1 MRLRNLWARAL
12 AAFACASVF
21 AVPTGSVNA
30 FAAPASDAGLAPAHP
45 DGALLGKYCFTCHND
60 KRKVGG
66 LVLENKDLSNVG
78 PDAETWEKV
87 VRKLRMGAM
96 PPPGMPRPD
105 LQTTDAFVSSL
116 EAKLDQAAALHP
128 NPGRTQAL
136 HRLNRAEYAN
146 AVRDLLGLN
155 VDTATLLP
163 PDDADTLGL
172 DNDASLLSVPPAL
185 LDRYLIVARRVSR
198 LALGLPPAGP
208 GSDTFKV
215 STYAAEEEQGQD
227 LPFGTRGGAAL
238 TYNFPT
244 DGEYVI
250 SVRLRRSLY
259 GYIIGLQDPEQIEV
273 RVDGVR
279 VKTFKVGG
287 EDHGVTAPRGFAG
300 ELYGGP
306 DWERWVHEADAG
318 LDVRVPVKA
327 GPRVISV
334 AFVGRAARPEDALI
348 RARSSSGLI
357 QRDDTRMQ
365 AVDTIG
371 ITGPYGAPERART
384 DTPSLRKVMVCRPAT
399 SAQEEPC
406 ARRILSSLA
415 SQAYRRPVNAKD
427 VQTLMAFYR
436 QGRQGGDF
444 TSGLQVALSCI
455 LASPDFLFR
464 VEHYPAGVAPGAAY
478 RISDL
483 ELASRLSFFL
493 WSSIPDRTLETLAVQ
508 GRLHRPA
515 VLDQQVQRMIAD
527 PRSKALV
534 DNFVGQWLLLRNL
547 HAAAPDVSLFPG
559 FDETLLDAYEQET
572 KLFFNDQIQ
581 RNQSVVELLSAR
593 YTFLNETLAKQYGI
607 PNVYGTRF
615 RRVDLPADSP
625 RGGLLGQGSL
635 LMVTS
640 YPNRTSPVL
649 RGKWVLT
656 SLLGTPPPQPPPNV
670 PGLKDTGEGG
680 KPATVRA
687 RLELHRQ
694 NPFCAACHTSMDPL
708 GFALENFD
716 ATGKWRTTD
725 AGAPIDSSGVLPN
738 GTKFDGPIGLRNALL
753 ARKEQFVQA
762 MTEHLLAY
770 ALGRQLEAY
779 DMPTVRKI
787 VYDAQADDYRWR
799 SIIGGIVKSEPFLL
813 RTAAPRSNAVPSIA
827 AGGGQTATALQ

>member
-1 MRLRNLWARAL
+1 MIWRRYLVLAVLAL
-12 AAFACASVF
+12 VAFGSLATAQAGGVAA
-21 AVPTGSVNA
+21 T
-30 FAAPASDAGLAPAHP
+30 APASSHP
-45 DGALLGKYCFTCHND
+45 DGTILSKYCFACHNS
-60 KRKVGG
+60 KSRAGG
-66 LVLENKDLSNVG
+66 LALDSKDLTQVSA
-78 PDAETWEKV
+78 DADVWEKV
-87 VRKLRMGAM
+87 VRKLRMGSM

-105 LQTTDAFVSSL
+105 NATADAFVLAL
-116 EAKLDQAAALHP
+116 EAQLDREAAQHP
-128 NPGRTQAL
+128 NPGRTEAL
-136 HRLNRAEYAN
+136 HRLNRAEYKN
-146 AVRDLLGLN
+146 AVRDLLALDI
-155 VDTATLLP
+155 DTTALLP
-163 PDDADTLGL
+163 PDDADTRGL
-172 DNDASLLSVPPAL
+172 DNNASLLSVSPAL

-198 LALGLPPAGP
+198 QALGLPPAGP
-208 GSDTFKV
+208 GSDTFKI
-215 STYAAEEEQGQD
+215 STYAAQENQGRD
-227 LPFGTRGGAAL
+227 LPFGTRGGAAI
-238 TYNFPT
+238 TYAFPV

-259 GYIIGLQDPEQIEV
+259 GYIMGLQDPEQIEV

-287 EDHGVTAPRGFAG
+287 EDHGMTAPRGFAG
-300 ELYGGP
+300 EFDGGP
-306 DWERWVHEADAG
+306 DWERWAHEADTG

-327 GPRVISV
+327 GPRVVSV
-334 AFVGRAARPEDALI
+334 AFVGRAARPQDALI
-348 RARSSSGLI
+348 RAHASSGLL

-371 ITGPYGAPERART
+371 ITGPYGASERART
-384 DTPSLRKVMVCRPAT
+384 ETPSLRKILLCRPT
-399 SAQEEPC
+399 SAAQEEPC
-406 ARRILSSLA
+406 ARRILTSMA
-415 SQAYRRPVNAKD
+415 RQAYRRPITGGE
-427 VQTLMAFYR
+427 VQTLMDFYR
-436 QGRQGGDF
+436 DGRKGGDF
-444 TSGLQVALSCI
+444 VTGLQVALSCI

-464 VEHYPAGVAPGAAY
+464 VEHDPARAVPGSAY

-493 WSSIPDRTLETLAVQ
+493 WSSIPDKTLLDLADKGTLHQ
-508 GRLHRPA
+508 PA
-515 VLDQQVQRMIAD
+515 VLRQQVGRMIAD
-527 PRSKALV
+527 PRSEALV
-534 DNFVGQWLLLRNL
+534 DNFVGQWLLLRDL
-547 HAAAPDVSLFPG
+547 RTAAPDVSLFPG
-559 FDETLLDAYEQET
+559 FDEALLDAYEQET

-607 PNVYGTRF
+607 PNIFGTRF

-625 RGGLLGQGSL
+625 RGGLLGQGAL

-670 PGLKDTGEGG
+670 PGLKDKGEGG

-687 RLELHRQ
+687 RLEAHRK
-694 NPFCAACHTSMDPL
+694 NPFCASCHTSMDPL

-716 ATGKWRTTD
+716 AAGNWRTID

-738 GTKFDGPIGLRNALL
+738 GTEFVGPVGLRNALL

-787 VYDAQADDYRWR
+787 VYDARADDYRWR
-799 SIIGGIVKSEPFLL
+799 SIISGIVKSEPFLM
-813 RTAAPRSNAVPSIA
+813 RTAAPKTRAVASIA
-827 AGGGQTATALQ
+827 AGDGQIATALK